1 MPMPSL
7 SPSMK
12 SGTILQ
18 WHVKEKDF
26 VEEYQNFMIVSTN
39 TILTDEDAKEHK
51 MEVEVMECMY
61 IAKILAK
68 EGETYAVGTPIAILV
83 EESDNI
89 AKAERLD
96 VSAFLNM
103 YSDKYV
109 GPTLALWQAYSINK
123 C

>member
-1 MPMPSL
+1 
-7 SPSMK
+7 MK